1 MCVINSHGLPSS
13 RQNPTNF
20 CEELTA
26 HPLTVGPSL
35 QVAAHFSPTQG
46 TKKPKILT
54 EHEWKRGLYRNNLES
69 FITY

>member
-1 MCVINSHGLPSS
+1 MCAMNSRGLPSS

-46 TKKPKILT
+46 TKKAKILT
-54 EHEWKRGLYRNNLES
+54 EHE
-69 FITY
+69 